1 MSGVGGGLEI
11 PGNQLGPYGV
21 FGSMKMA
28 TWRHLIR
35 ATSDRIAD
43 GERHIERQRQ
53 LIADLARDG
62 DDTALAEREL
72 AALME
77 GNEQLKES
85 KARLLQEFPEHCKPE
100 THAAPA

>member
-1 MSGVGGGLEI
+1 MTAAQ
-11 PGNQLGPYGV
+11 PGTRPLLMR

-43 GERHIERQRQ
+43 SERRIERQRQ

-62 DDTALAEREL
+62 DDTVLAEREL

-77 GNEQLKES
+77 GNEQLQLS
-85 KARLLQEFPEHCKPE
+85 KARLLQEFPEHCKPDAVATLPHHLE
-100 THAAPA
+100 S

>member
-1 MSGVGGGLEI
+1 MTRTELRRPDGVSGC
-11 PGNQLGPYGV
+11 
-21 FGSMKMA
+21 MKMA

-43 GERHIERQRQ
+43 SERRIERQRQ

-77 GNEQLKES
+77 GHEQLQLS
-85 KARLLQEFPEHCKPE
+85 KTGLLEGFQKHCNPDVVA
-100 THAAPA
+100 TLPHHQAG

>member
-1 MSGVGGGLEI
+1 
-11 PGNQLGPYGV
+11 
-21 FGSMKMA
+21 MKMA
-28 TWRHLIR
+28 TWRHLVR

-43 GERHIERQRQ
+43 SERRLKRQRQ

-62 DDTALAEREL
+62 GDTVLPEREL
-72 AALME
+72 AALMQ

-100 THAAPA
+100 THATLAVKTSSTSPHY

>member
-1 MSGVGGGLEI
+1 
-11 PGNQLGPYGV
+11 
-21 FGSMKMA
+21 MKMA

-43 GERHIERQRQ
+43 SERRIERQRQ

-62 DDTALAEREL
+62 DDTVLAEREL
-72 AALME
+72 AALIE

-85 KARLLQEFPEHCKPE
+85 KTRLLRGFPERCRPDAHTTLPHHLE
-100 THAAPA
+100 D

>member
-1 MSGVGGGLEI
+1 MSAVGGGFEI

-21 FGSMKMA
+21 SGSMKMA

-43 GERHIERQRQ
+43 SERHIERQRQ
-53 LIADLARDG
+53 LIAGLARDG
-62 DDTALAEREL
+62 DDTVLAEREL
-72 AALME
+72 AALMQ

-85 KARLLQEFPEHCKPE
+85 KARLLQEFPQPDRPDPTLHL
-100 THAAPA
+100 